1 MRPDAELFVSTNKER
16 NGVGKSQVDIE
27 DFLMA
32 RYKASNKYRKK
43 ISVYVCTFPLWKMR
57 WQH

>member
-27 DFLMA
+27 DF
-32 RYKASNKYRKK
+32 
-43 ISVYVCTFPLWKMR
+43 F
-57 WQH
+57 